1 MNFENLKNKMI
12 FRRDNDYG
20 SFYSIGLS
28 KKNEDGSYEN
38 GYLDVRFKKSIELE
52 NKTKININESQLSFY
67 KKNNGE
73 YDTTVPYIFI
83 NDFEI
88 VDSDSEETPDTD
100 FDDSDLPF

>member
-38 GYLDVRFKKSIELE
+38 GYLDVRFKKGIELE
-52 NKTKININESQLSFY
+52 NKTKININESWLSFY

>member
-38 GYLDVRFKKSIELE
+38 GYLDVRFKKGIELE
-52 NKTKININESQLSFY
+52 NKTKININESWLSFY

-88 VDSDSEETPDTD
+88 VDGDSEETPDTD

>member
-1 MNFENLKNKMI
+1 MKFENLKNKMI

-38 GYLDVRFKKSIELE
+38 GYLDVRFKKGIELE
-52 NKTKININESQLSFY
+52 NKTKININESWLSFY